1 MLDYDFEQLAEN
13 HIEAWR
19 SHYYG
24 MTQQQV
30 ITELS
35 VNYDWSAELEDNKVP
50 DADVEEFE
58 YEFTKAVLRQLG
70 LTINEATKHKL
81 EWCIENAN
89 NKIKDTLKEVYWNL
103 VY

>member
-35 VNYDWSAELEDNKVP
+35 VNYDWSAELEDNNVP

-58 YEFTKAVLRQLG
+58 YEFTKEVLQQLG

-81 EWCIENAN
+81 EWCIENVN

>member
-1 MLDYDFEQLAEN
+1 MLDYDFEQLAEH
-13 HIEAWR
+13 HIETWR

-35 VNYDWSAELEDNKVP
+35 VNYDWSAELEDNNVP
-50 DADVEEFE
+50 DADAEEFE
-58 YEFTKAVLRQLG
+58 YEFKKKVLQQLG
-70 LTINEATKHKL
+70 LTISEATKHKL

-89 NKIKDTLKEVYWNL
+89 NKIKDALKEVYWDL

>member
-1 MLDYDFEQLAEN
+1 MLNYDFEQLAEH
-13 HIEAWR
+13 HIEIWR

-35 VNYDWSAELEDNKVP
+35 VNYDWSAELEDNEVP

-58 YEFTKAVLRQLG
+58 YEFTKAVLQQLG
-70 LTINEATKHKL
+70 LTINEATKHKI
-81 EWCIENAN
+81 EWCIAN
-89 NKIKDTLKEVYWNL
+89 TSGEVKEELEKLYSDL